1 MGSFELGQN
10 FVSGFLDVLSY
21 LSWLNYIINVPMAL
35 LTISVVLSVKFNAAI
50 VRFIIKI
57 IKN

>member
-1 MGSFELGQN
+1 MGGFEFGLN
-10 FVSGFLDVLSY
+10 FMDGFLNVLSY

-35 LTISVVLSVKFNAAI
+35 LTVSVVLSVKFNAAI